1 MSKIID
7 LLSKVR
13 KEGVYADT
21 SKLQQGSKAYRV
33 AMLTLILHLVS
44 NGLRVIELSKSGRGI
59 DGMVLLGSPEQE
71 AKWDNYFFDKYGDD
85 DNVKWISKTYGS
97 KPDEL
102 DEIFSK
108 LGLTDVYKSYK
119 NAWSFSHVHGN
130 KEDEENRKKAESLL
144 KVLLPVTDERGQLL
158 LAEDALGNTVWGYVK
173 RQNESG
179 SYSFGISRR
188 SADGQ
193 VSKSVHVS
201 PAAVN
206 GLTMKI
212 QNTILSYEG
221 AFSAQN
227 AIQATNRLWLWNLS
241 RNFKMLD
248 TLDDFNPSDI
258 NDILKC
264 WIEDN
269 VGMKIKVGET
279 TTEPVF
285 IHQFPGEIKIG
296 IWVND
301 LPIVFELLDVEMRV
315 KDWIVEALKEE
326 WLVPI
331 KGNCKK
337 DGTFS
342 IRSGY
347 NPSQR
352 AREEYERKQK
362 NERIYLFNL
371 SKEEAEAIWKKY
383 DERKLKDKHDEIKTL
398 EEEDKKTC

>member
-7 LLSKVR
+7 LLHRVR
-13 KEGVYADT
+13 KKGVYAET
-21 SKLQQGSKAYRV
+21 SKLQQESKAYRV
-33 AMLTLILHLVS
+33 AMLTLILHLVT
-44 NGLRVIELSKSGRGI
+44 NGLQVREVRKLGEGVL
-59 DGMVLLGSPEQE
+59 GMVLLGNPEQS
-71 AKWDNYFFDKYGDD
+71 KWWDDYFWHKYGDD
-85 DNVKWISKTYGS
+85 DKYTWLLKTYGDKS
-97 KPDEL
+97 D
-102 DEIFSK
+102 DIAEICSK
-108 LGLTDVYKSYK
+108 LGLMDVYEDYK
-119 NAWSFSHVHGN
+119 NGWSFSHVSGN
-130 KEDEENRKKAESLL
+130 KEDEERRKKAEPLF
-144 KVLLPVTDERGQLL
+144 KVLLPVTDERGHLL
-158 LAEDALGNTVWGYVK
+158 LTEDSEGNTVWAFVK
-173 RQNESG
+173 RLNASG
-179 SYSFGISRR
+179 SYSFGMYKRNF
-188 SADGQ
+188 DGK
-193 VSKSVHVS
+193 VSTSVHIS
-201 PAAVN
+201 PAAVD

-212 QNTILSYEG
+212 QNTVRSYEG
-221 AFSAQN
+221 TFSAQN
-227 AIQATNRLWLWNLS
+227 AMQATNRLWLWNLS

-285 IHQFPGEIKIG
+285 VHQFPDEIRIG

-301 LPIVFELLDVEMRV
+301 LPIVFDLLDVEMRV

-331 KGNCKK
+331 KGNRKE